1 MLSTSSRG
9 IRTSF
14 LDIVHTSE
22 HAVADPAHSARD
34 MYSLRDIIE
43 IISNQ
48 LTEKLSLLVSTLI
61 AHVVHSDCEACGSKG
76 AHCEGDG
83 CDDRVPIYSFQVG
96 GVIGCEQCGSLFH
109 RRCWNGEDTCP
120 HCRRHSDAQQSVVV
134 AHRLAD
140 QVRRTGGGGGGGGGG
155 SAEGAVQPD
164 RRYDEDDVVS
174 Y

>member
-96 GVIGCEQCGSLFH
+96 GVIGW
-109 RRCWNGEDTCP
+109 R
-120 HCRRHSDAQQSVVV
+120 AV
-134 AHRLAD
+134 RLPLPS
-140 QVRRTGGGGGGGGGG
+140 QVLEWRGHVPALPQTLRRTAERRRRTQAGGSGQEDRGGRGRRRRGIGGGCS
-155 SAEGAVQPD
+155 SARPAV
-164 RRYDEDDVVS
+164 
-174 Y
+174 